1 MRASEATQEE
11 AHPRGAAVLAK
22 EPSPSM
28 PPRLAQLAP
37 RLALALLGALASL
50 APGSAARADAIDP
63 TMPRVLVVGPPQGD
77 APSER
82 LDAARTGRARTRLP
96 FPLVEVWRRHLN
108 GGIEQPPVIDAQDSI
123 LAALTVPEVVKLAPD
138 GKEIWRTRLGN
149 AAPVVPPVLTS
160 DGTLVTIT
168 SAGIAWGLSPTGA
181 VRFSTPLGV
190 RGRDVD
196 VSPLALG
203 DGGLVI
209 AAGSALLEL
218 DRDGAIRARTA
229 LDTRPGSVD
238 SRVSGALL
246 SGPADDG
253 KGPSFAGTLF
263 TTESGSAFLWRPP
276 GAPRKLGSFGGVPR
290 RGAMLADGRT
300 LVAVVDT
307 RRVVG
312 LDLLTGTTHVR
323 ASGYPGALFDSPAAL
338 APDGIQRGPLA
349 QMGPGV
355 ALITVQ
361 TGLLLGLDGA
371 GNERV
376 RLSLDKPPPLPLTG
390 ILGGTVGGASG
401 TSFFGSAEF
410 KPSPPLVVDAQGRI
424 AFARASGRVGVVGP
438 DGSVS
443 LAGERVCLTPVAV
456 VPAGDKRLLLVCR
469 DGGLWLYGE

>member
-1 MRASEATQEE
+1 MLTTLTPTA
-11 AHPRGAAVLAK
+11 
-22 EPSPSM
+22 
-28 PPRLAQLAP
+28 RLAS
-37 RLALALLGALASL
+37 RLALALLGALAAI
-50 APGSAARADAIDP
+50 APRGTARADVLDP
-63 TMPRVLVVGPPQGD
+63 TMPRVLVVGPPQGH

-82 LDAARTGRARTRLP
+82 LDASRSGRTRTRLP
-96 FPLVEVWRRHLN
+96 FPLVEVWRRHLT
-108 GGIEQPPVIDAQDSI
+108 GGVEQPPVVDAQDNI

-138 GKEIWRTRLGN
+138 GKEIWRVRLGN
-149 AAPVVPPVLTS
+149 AAPVVPPALTS
-160 DGTLVTIT
+160 DGTLVTVT
-168 SAGIAWGLSPTGA
+168 SAGIAWGISPTGS

-196 VSPLALG
+196 TAPLALA
-203 DGGLVI
+203 DGGVVI
-209 AAGSALLEL
+209 AAGGALLEI

-229 LDTRPGSVD
+229 LDPRPGSVD

-246 SGPADDG
+246 TGPAGDG

-263 TTESGSAFLWRPP
+263 TTESGSVFLWRPP

-312 LDLLTGTTHVR
+312 LDLLTGTTQVR

-338 APDGIQRGPLA
+338 APEAIDRGPLA

-355 ALITVQ
+355 ALVTVQ

-371 GNERV
+371 GNERA
-376 RLSLDKPPPLPLTG
+376 RLSLDKPPPALLG
-390 ILGGTVGGASG
+390 VLGGAVGGPGGA
-401 TSFFGSAEF
+401 TFFGTAEF
-410 KPSPPLVVDAQGRI
+410 KPSPPLIVDAQGRVG
-424 AFARASGRVGVVGP
+424 FARANGRVGVVGP
-438 DGSVS
+438 DGALS
-443 LAGERVCLTPVAV
+443 LAGERVCLTPIAV
-456 VPAGDKRLLLVCR
+456 VPAGEKRMLLVCR